1 MKSLVGNGKMIGNW
15 KSWLSRWPKYKQRGH
30 YRPGFNYDMGRSLR
44 VLLTTRP
51 RRRGDRI

>member
-30 YRPGFNYDMGRSLR
+30 YRPGFNYDMVMQSLAESSPCCSAALMR
-44 VLLTTRP
+44 
-51 RRRGDRI
+51 

>member
-30 YRPGFNYDMGRSLR
+30 YRPGFNYDMGQLAESAPHYSSAP
-44 VLLTTRP
+44 TR
-51 RRRGDRI
+51 